1 MIRTLSEYYRV
12 PEDLVAGVFGT
23 MSSDDSGFFLF
34 GPGVHCYGSHVPGF
48 ATNGENTQLYD
59 AFKDAKFDRSGVHL
73 PFDPDQI
80 IENLRRE
87 RYEENSASWREKVI
101 ASGWRRSTYY
111 FIRDILPDSI
121 RRQMQR
127 VYFGDWTS
135 RPFPNW
141 PVDSTVDTLHQTF
154 LRLAM
159 EAGAAK
165 KIPFIWFWP
174 DGAPSCHILTHDVE
188 TKAGRD
194 FTSQLMDLDDSFDFK
209 ASFQV
214 VPEKRYEVP
223 DEYVREIHD
232 RGFEF
237 NIHDL
242 NHDGNLYREREEF
255 LRRAKKI
262 NAYAQRYGAR
272 GFRAGALYRN
282 PEWYGAFEFSYD
294 MSLPNVAHLEPQRG
308 GCCTVM
314 PFFIGKILELP
325 LTTTEDYSILHILGD
340 DSIDLWKQQFELIT
354 ANHGLASFIAHPD
367 YLIEARARDL
377 YKTLLNYLR
386 ERVARMR
393 IWRALPGEVDCWWR
407 ARSQM
412 RLVSR
417 GGDWEIEGPQKE
429 RARIAFAVLDGPH
442 LRYEIAGNSAV
453 EGGGS

>member
-12 PEDLVAGVFGT
+12 PEDLVGGVFGT
-23 MSSDDSGFFLF
+23 ISSNDSGFFLF
-34 GPGVHCYGSHVPGF
+34 GPGIHCYGSRVSSL
-48 ATNGENTQLYD
+48 ATNGENIGLYD
-59 AFKDAKFDRSGVHL
+59 AFKDVKFDRSGVHL

-87 RYEENSASWREKVI
+87 RYEENSVSWRENVI
-101 ASGWRRSTYY
+101 SSGWKRSAYY
-111 FIRDILPDSI
+111 LVRDILPDSI

-127 VYFGDWTS
+127 VYFGDWRNRT
-135 RPFPNW
+135 FPNW
-141 PVDSTVDTLHQTF
+141 PVDATVDTLHQTF

-159 EAGAAK
+159 EASTVK
-165 KIPFIWFWP
+165 KVPFIWFWP

-188 TKAGRD
+188 TKPGRD
-194 FTSQLMDLDDSFDFK
+194 FTSQLMDIDESYDFK

-214 VPEKRYEVP
+214 IPEKRYEVP
-223 DEYVREIHD
+223 DEYVREIRG

-255 LRRAKKI
+255 LRRARKI

-282 PEWYGAFEFSYD
+282 LEWYGAFEFSYD
-294 MSLPNVAHLEPQRG
+294 MSIPNVAHLEPQRG

-340 DSIDLWKQQFELIT
+340 ESIDLWKRQFELIT
-354 ANHGLASFIAHPD
+354 ENHGLASFIAHPD
-367 YLIEARARDL
+367 YLIEPRARKL
-377 YKTLLNYLR
+377 YEKLLDYLR
-386 ERVARMR
+386 ERVAHEKV
-393 IWRALPGEVDCWWR
+393 WSALPGEVDRWWR
-407 ARSQM
+407 ARNQM

-417 GGDWEIEGPQKE
+417 GRNWEIEGPQKE
-429 RARIAFAVLDGPH
+429 RARLAFAILDGPR
-442 LRYEIAGNSAV
+442 LRYEIAGNTAT
-453 EGGGS
+453 EGG